1 MLLCLW
7 PSFCYRLHAFEKQ
20 WGWHQG
26 LNQTSCKRQTIIETK
41 KKRER
46 NKPWPPQQS
55 APPHCQSVRITLC
68 HQPQFTTF
76 DGLGTVQGFQKQ
88 QNHLFCKNKKWR
100 GNIRSF
106 RENPVV
112 EYIYFDDSSMS
123 IVNTNGVSGKF
134 GSCLWLSM
142 FCAPPPPAA
151 APLVFF
157 SSLALLNMTVNP
169 SAEAGL
175 FTSHSPNLGKGR
187 PLSCCQAKSSH
198 NHNHNQ
204 QCRFDY
210 NHKIS

>member
-1 MLLCLW
+1 MTTSAVSPPTVNPWESHFATNLNLQHLTVLELCKGFKN
-7 PSFCYRLHAFEKQ
+7 SRT
-20 WGWHQG
+20 
-26 LNQTSCKRQTIIETK
+26 TSSAKIK
-41 KKRER
+41 
-46 NKPWPPQQS
+46 NK
-55 APPHCQSVRITLC
+55 
-68 HQPQFTTF
+68 
-76 DGLGTVQGFQKQ
+76 
-88 QNHLFCKNKKWR
+88 KKWR

-187 PLSCCQAKSSH
+187 PLSCCQSKSS
-198 NHNHNQ
+198 HNHNQ